1 MQASITAMAF
11 QRPTVIANLGGRSNL
26 TALAELVSPMA
37 TCITDITELPAAL
50 HKALG
55 VPCDGRLVRELQAD
69 IDRHFDR
76 MAEVIEQSSS
86 TGGDVQRAQRR
97 SSVVAAELGALRRA
111 HAVRGRQLSAERMGR
126 AITLDAER
134 AALDALRSGLAA
146 ADERLVEFHE
156 NHAEFAA
163 AAQNQLADVSTR
175 LVEAE
180 HRQQLL
186 QQTIGDLE
194 QQLLL
199 TEAALDAVHRT
210 KLFRLARWPR
220 KVFGWFAS

>member
-1 MQASITAMAF
+1 
-11 QRPTVIANLGGRSNL
+11 
-26 TALAELVSPMA
+26 
-37 TCITDITELPAAL
+37 
-50 HKALG
+50 
-55 VPCDGRLVRELQAD
+55 
-69 IDRHFDR
+69 
-76 MAEVIEQSSS
+76 MAEVIQRSSS
-86 TGGDVQRAQRR
+86 TAGDVQRAAAFVGGCSGTGRCAGARR
-97 SSVVAAELGALRRA
+97 RVVSER
-111 HAVRGRQLSAERMGR
+111 ERMGR
-126 AITLDAER
+126 TIRDTER

-163 AAQNQLADVSTR
+163 AAQNQLADVSAR

-220 KVFGWFAS
+220 KVFGWFAR